1 MLLPF
6 KYKMPG
12 YILIFIGLILSILF
26 FTINF
31 RFQIPVLVLVSSY
44 METRFFTI
52 FNTNFADELIFISLL
67 TGFSLVAFS
76 REKSEKDFYNSL
88 RLRALVKTVITNTV
102 FMIFSVLFIFGSAF
116 MGIIVLNIFLPFIV
130 YLVFFN
136 FMRRREI
143 AQNN

>member
-12 YILIFIGLILSILF
+12 YILIFIGMILSILF

>member
-12 YILIFIGLILSILF
+12 YILIFIGMILSILF

-67 TGFSLVAFS
+67 TGFSLVVFS
-76 REKSEKDFYNSL
+76 REKNEKDFYNSL

>member
-1 MLLPF
+1 
-6 KYKMPG
+6 
-12 YILIFIGLILSILF
+12 
-26 FTINF
+26 
-31 RFQIPVLVLVSSY
+31 

-67 TGFSLVAFS
+67 TGFSLVVFS
-76 REKSEKDFYNSL
+76 REKNEKDFYNSL